1 MRDVEKLREC
11 VQVAINAARR
21 ARLEI
26 IQAHRRREK
35 GLRDPR
41 VKNLDRLIL
50 EREDL
55 LTRLPLKEMR

>member
-1 MRDVEKLREC
+1 MRDIEKLREC
-11 VQVAINAARR
+11 VQVAIGVARR
-21 ARLEI
+21 ERLEI
-26 IQAHRRREK
+26 IQAHPRREK

-41 VKNLDRLIL
+41 VQNLDRLIL